1 MSKKQTEEL
10 SKSKAKRQ
18 ERQKEVSKAKRH
30 KLIGKIVGIVVAVVI
45 IAAIVAAVGTYEQC
59 VYLWNERMLSVYGQ
73 AGPLFVCG
81 RLA

>member
-30 KLIGKIVGIVVAVVI
+30 KLIGKIVGIVVAVYVI
-45 IAAIVAAVGTYEQC
+45 FNVVRSRANKAKKGYRQNTAASDYSRTAVILQ
-59 VYLWNERMLSVYGQ
+59 S
-73 AGPLFVCG
+73 FS
-81 RLA
+81 